1 MTKHNIFSTPL
12 WHIDGTPQPLIDE
25 LLKGVYHIK
34 DNYETVSI
42 SNEGGYQSPM
52 FNWEDFHPEGKQYI
66 DSILKEELATSKRY
80 KDGVDKDGRHS
91 KFLPNIFWWINI
103 NNQGCWNTPHT
114 HPHCDYALVWYLT
127 DVGDRSQISLRDE
140 SLLTL
145 MNPFP
150 QRYGDDNQNISIVAR
165 KGDIVI
171 FPADIYHYV
180 MPNPKDEDRISISMN
195 LRLC

>member
-25 LLKGVYHIK
+25 LLKGAYHIK

-66 DSILKEELATSKRY
+66 DSILKEELSTSKRY

-91 KFLPNIFWWINI
+91 KSLPNIFWWINI
-103 NNQGCWNTPHT
+103 NNQGCRNTPHT
-114 HPHCDYALVWYLT
+114 HPGSDLALVLYLT
-127 DVGDRSQISLRDE
+127 DSDG
-140 SLLTL
+140 LLTL
-145 MNPFP
+145 FNPHA
-150 QRYGDDNQNISIVAR
+150 QRVISTHNTSINAQ
-165 KGDIVI
+165 KGDIVL
-171 FPADIYHYV
+171 FPADLVHYV
-180 MPNPKDEDRISISMN
+180 MPNPRDEDRISISMN
-195 LRLC
+195 LQLC